1 MKISRRDL
9 LTWGGGLT
17 AGMLV
22 TPVPWKLMDDTAKWT
37 QNWPWIPQPSR
48 GPTEVRSSFCTLCP
62 WGCGMRV
69 RLASGLPVGV
79 AGMPHHPVTRGAL
92 CPLAFGAHQLN
103 WHPRRLRQVLHRGKP
118 ASWSD
123 AVAAFLKAS
132 AEGP

>member
-48 GPTEVRSSFCTLCP
+48 EPTE
-62 WGCGMRV
+62 
-69 RLASGLPVGV
+69 
-79 AGMPHHPVTRGAL
+79 
-92 CPLAFGAHQLN
+92 
-103 WHPRRLRQVLHRGKP
+103 
-118 ASWSD
+118 
-123 AVAAFLKAS
+123 
-132 AEGP
+132 